1 MKCKRCRRA
10 EAAVDLPSHHA
21 AFCPGC
27 FFLFFRRQV
36 TEGIRKLRLLAPDDR
51 VLVCVSGGKDS
62 LVLWDVL
69 MDEGYETEGLYID
82 LGIEGYSD
90 RSKEKVLAYAASRGK
105 TPIVVELAKEGIPIP
120 EAARCVRMQECS
132 VCGTVKRYFFNRVAA
147 EGKFTV
153 VATGHNLDDETA
165 RLLGN
170 LLHWQRDHLSRQH
183 PLLPGGNG
191 GLVRKVKPLWRV
203 SEVETA
209 AYGFLKGIDYVT
221 EECPM
226 SEDATS
232 LVYKEA
238 LSRIE
243 DRMPG
248 TRIVFYKGFLDPSN
262 PLRKGPEAA
271 APADAAP
278 TPEDAA
284 EAGFPRGTDV
294 DAEEGGGTP
303 RACASCGAPTYA
315 ETCSYCRMKERVRK
329 AREQSSARGSR

>member
-1 MKCKRCRRA
+1 V
-10 EAAVDLPSHHA
+10 EGD
-21 AFCPGC
+21 
-27 FFLFFRRQV
+27 FL
-36 TEGIRKLRLLAPDDR
+36 
-51 VLVCVSGGKDS
+51 
-62 LVLWDVL
+62 
-69 MDEGYETEGLYID
+69 
-82 LGIEGYSD
+82 
-90 RSKEKVLAYAASRGK
+90 
-105 TPIVVELAKEGIPIP
+105 
-120 EAARCVRMQECS
+120 
-132 VCGTVKRYFFNRVAA
+132 NRDAA

-170 LLHWQRDHLSRQH
+170 LLHWQREHLARQH
-183 PLLPGGNG
+183 PMLPEAGG

-238 LSRIE
+238 LSNIE

-262 PLRKGPEAA
+262 PLRKGAE
-271 APADAAP
+271 DAAP
-278 TPEDAA
+278 DDATGA
-284 EAGFPRGTDV
+284 
-294 DAEEGGGTP
+294 P
-303 RACASCGAPTYA
+303 RACASCGAPTYT
-315 ETCSYCRMKERVRK
+315 ETCSYCRLKERVRK
-329 AREQSSARGSR
+329 ARELRAARVSR

>member
-1 MKCKRCRRA
+1 
-10 EAAVDLPSHHA
+10 
-21 AFCPGC
+21 
-27 FFLFFRRQV
+27 
-36 TEGIRKLRLLAPDDR
+36 
-51 VLVCVSGGKDS
+51 
-62 LVLWDVL
+62 
-69 MDEGYETEGLYID
+69 
-82 LGIEGYSD
+82 
-90 RSKEKVLAYAASRGK
+90 
-105 TPIVVELAKEGIPIP
+105 
-120 EAARCVRMQECS
+120 
-132 VCGTVKRYFFNRVAA
+132 
-147 EGKFTV
+147 
-153 VATGHNLDDETA
+153 
-165 RLLGN
+165 
-170 LLHWQRDHLSRQH
+170 
-183 PLLPGGNG
+183 LLPGGNG

>member
-1 MKCKRCRRA
+1 
-10 EAAVDLPSHHA
+10 
-21 AFCPGC
+21 
-27 FFLFFRRQV
+27 
-36 TEGIRKLRLLAPDDR
+36 
-51 VLVCVSGGKDS
+51 
-62 LVLWDVL
+62 
-69 MDEGYETEGLYID
+69 
-82 LGIEGYSD
+82 
-90 RSKEKVLAYAASRGK
+90 
-105 TPIVVELAKEGIPIP
+105 
-120 EAARCVRMQECS
+120 MQECS
-132 VCGTVKRYFFNRVAA
+132 ICGTVKRYFFNRVAA

-170 LLHWQRDHLSRQH
+170 LLHWQRDHLARQH
-183 PLLPGGNG
+183 PLLPGAGG

-248 TRIVFYKGFLDPSN
+248 TRIVFYQGFLDPSN

-278 TPEDAA
+278 MAVQGPEEDAA
-284 EAGFPRGTDV
+284 EGAMLGTEA
-294 DAEEGGGTP
+294 DAEEGGGTA
-303 RACASCGAPTYA
+303 RACVSCGAPTYT
-315 ETCSYCRMKERVRK
+315 ETCSFCRLKERVRK
-329 AREQSSARGSR
+329 AREQRVARVAR